1 MVYLNIFQTMIY
13 YDYLLIE
20 NLSIQGVKQ
29 KAFIAC
35 PWLISVY
42 FLLLGGVDYRGGMAT
57 SLH

>member
-1 MVYLNIFQTMIY
+1 MIY

-42 FLLLGGVDYRGGMAT
+42 FLLLGRVDYRGGMAT